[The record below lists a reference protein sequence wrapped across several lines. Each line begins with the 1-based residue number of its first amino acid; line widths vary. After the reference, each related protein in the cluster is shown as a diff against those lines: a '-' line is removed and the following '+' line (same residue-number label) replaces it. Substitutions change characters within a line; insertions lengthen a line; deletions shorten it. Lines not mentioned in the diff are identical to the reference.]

1 MHTFVIRACLRRAGG
16 GDSIWAADSGG
27 PPMTTMQDLGS
38 FGDERLKKGALIS
51 SRRWWIDG
59 LRASDGSVAGAAG
72 KYDLV
77 GFCTILR

>member
-1 MHTFVIRACLRRAGG
+1 MN
-16 GDSIWAADSGG
+16 
-27 PPMTTMQDLGS
+27 TMRDFGS

-72 KYDLV
+72 KCDLV
-77 GFCTILR
+77 DFCTILR